1 MAVSTQC
8 AQSTC
13 GDIVHASV
21 PYDMSQGQKTT
32 WRKWKILYRSITV
45 CLAFSDD
52 HITVCLFLL
61 RHVVCFARADRFL
74 VVVTFLLSCV
84 FCLLYE
90 FGAVKGVSRLWIVFY
105 FMRVVQVSTIRR
117 RYKKKVL
124 VAHFNILTVETFA
137 VTCIYSI
144 DSRTQT
150 DNFRRIFIF
159 NKVFSTEFNILL
171 HKLLKGWTK
180 KCALFI
186 LIGMKGFCWVESHRK
201 L

>member
-117 RYKKKVL
+117 RYKKKCL
-124 VAHFNILTVETFA
+124 SHISIFSQSKHSQSHAFTRLILARKLIIFDVYL
-137 VTCIYSI
+137 YSI
-144 DSRTQT
+144 KYSQR
-150 DNFRRIFIF
+150 N
-159 NKVFSTEFNILL
+159 STFYCTNY
-171 HKLLKGWTK
+171 
-180 KCALFI
+180 
-186 LIGMKGFCWVESHRK
+186 
-201 L
+201 